1 MFLSEMKSDA
11 VKIVF
16 ALVTLT
22 FGAALEEFLPK
33 PVGIGFPLI
42 LSSVIYLSVKFNVF
56 AALAFAVC
64 AGLVEENISALPPA
78 TCVGFFTAAAFF
90 SRFINS
96 KWMTAILAY
105 PVCQLWLW
113 LWIPTLGHDVLLRIF
128 AAVPVGVLTM
138 AVVFFVMRFVEKAGA
153 VNAE

>member
-1 MFLSEMKSDA
+1 
-11 VKIVF
+11 
-16 ALVTLT
+16 
-22 FGAALEEFLPK
+22 
-33 PVGIGFPLI
+33 
-42 LSSVIYLSVKFNVF
+42 
-56 AALAFAVC
+56 
-64 AGLVEENISALPPA
+64 
-78 TCVGFFTAAAFF
+78 
-90 SRFINS
+90 
-96 KWMTAILAY
+96 MTAILAY